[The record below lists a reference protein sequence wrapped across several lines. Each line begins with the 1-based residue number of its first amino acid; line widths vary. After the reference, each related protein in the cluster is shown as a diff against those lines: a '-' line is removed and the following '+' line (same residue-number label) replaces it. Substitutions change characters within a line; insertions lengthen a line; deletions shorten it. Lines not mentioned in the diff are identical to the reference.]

1 MPKPNLAVSRL
12 PRLRGSRRSSPE
24 DNDVQPRRPARPA
37 LQAIREDKDE
47 VIEAMLREAKK
58 GSYLHAKFCFDFA
71 GITAADPAA
80 VAEQQKSLAQYL
92 IDQLDLEPENE
103 PADA

>member
-1 MPKPNLAVSRL
+1 MPKPNLSRL
-12 PRLRGSRRSSPE
+12 PRLRGPRRSSAE
-24 DNDVQPRRPARPA
+24 ELDAQPRRPARPA
-37 LQAIREDKDE
+37 LQAIREDKDQ
-47 VIEAMLREAKK
+47 VIEAMLIEARN

-92 IDQLDLEPENE
+92 IDRLDLEPEDE
-103 PADA
+103 PAEA

>member
-1 MPKPNLAVSRL
+1 MPNPNLSSL
-12 PRLRGSRRSSPE
+12 PRLRGPRRSSAEEPE
-24 DNDVQPRRPARPA
+24 PRRPARPA